1 MEKNKYQELSRCPWT
16 SSFGSASG
24 AEMASREEALIVQT
38 LRSATDY
45 RSLMSPMGTCPGEHE
60 SQREKRGQPLRY
72 CPVTLAQLT
81 ANPQAPALAERLG
94 QPARGF

>member
-16 SSFGSASG
+16 SSFGWASG
-24 AEMASREEALIVQT
+24 AEMAPREEALIVQT

-45 RSLMSPMGTCPGEHE
+45 RSLMSPMGACPGGHE

-72 CPVTLAQLT
+72 GPVTLAQLT
-81 ANPQAPALAERLG
+81 ADPQAPALAEGRG
-94 QPARGF
+94 WPARGF

>member
-24 AEMASREEALIVQT
+24 AEMASREEALIVRT

-45 RSLMSPMGTCPGEHE
+45 RSLMSPTGACPGEHE

-81 ANPQAPALAERLG
+81 ADPQAPTLAERPG
-94 QPARGF
+94 RPARGF